1 MIKLKIEIE
10 TKELTALLDYIKG
23 QREPIDSADDLA
35 KSIMENLPHKID
47 EVFVRYQKPYHSKQS
62 DDAIVN
68 QIMTTCDEHGC
79 SVNIQPCVENAN
91 WKS

>member
-1 MIKLKIEIE
+1 MKIEIYI
-10 TKELTALLDYIKG
+10 KELVTLINMIRK
-23 QREPIDSADDLA
+23 QRDPIGDVDDLA
-35 KSIMENLPHKID
+35 KSVIEKFTNNMN
-47 EVFVRYQKPYHSKQS
+47 EVFVGYQNPYHSKQS
-62 DDAIVN
+62 GDTIVN

>member
-1 MIKLKIEIE
+1 MKIEIDV
-10 TKELTALLDYIKG
+10 KELATLLDYLKG
-23 QREPIDSADDLA
+23 QRDPTCNADDLA
-35 KSIMENLPHKID
+35 KSIMENLPHKMD

-62 DDAIVN
+62 GDEIVN

>member
-1 MIKLKIEIE
+1 MKIEIE
-10 TKELTALLDYIKG
+10 TKKLTAILDYIKG
-23 QREPIDSADDLA
+23 QREPIGSADDLA
-35 KSIMENLPHKID
+35 KSIMENLPHKMD
-47 EVFVRYQKPYHSKQS
+47 EVFVRYQKPCHSKQS

-91 WKS
+91 WKA

>member
-1 MIKLKIEIE
+1 MKIEIE
-10 TKELTALLDYIKG
+10 TKELIALLDYIKG
-23 QREPIDSADDLA
+23 QQEPIGSADDLA
-35 KSIMENLPHKID
+35 KSIIENLPHKMD

>member
-1 MIKLKIEIE
+1 MKIEIE
-10 TKELTALLDYIKG
+10 TKELIALLDYIKG
-23 QREPIDSADDLA
+23 QREPIGSADDLA
-35 KSIMENLPHKID
+35 KSIIENLPHKMD